1 VFVARVL
8 RGGKV
13 TIPKRLRKLLRVVI
27 MCDWVLLF
35 LSILSLRVVEE
46 FLWFGFLEYVS
57 CWSFFVVE
65 GG

>member
-1 VFVARVL
+1 MFVTRVL

-46 FLWFGFLEYVS
+46 FLWFGCF
-57 CWSFFVVE
+57 C
-65 GG
+65 